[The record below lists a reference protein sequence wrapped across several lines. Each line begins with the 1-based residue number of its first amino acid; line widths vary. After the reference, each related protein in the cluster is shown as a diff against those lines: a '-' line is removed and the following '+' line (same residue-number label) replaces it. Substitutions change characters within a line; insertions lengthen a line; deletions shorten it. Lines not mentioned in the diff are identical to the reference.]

1 MNFHSPL
8 IASLFSLS
16 LISQASANDSSY
28 YASGN
33 QIIPIQETDI
43 SIKKEVLTIKR
54 IDGDKVHITVDYTFH
69 NPGDEKTI
77 LMGFEAGPPSGDSS
91 QSPVNGHHPYI
102 ENFSVNFNGKK
113 LPHKVSFFDQDDQ
126 KLENKI
132 ALYNIEDLKKEQP
145 PQAKVI
151 ESDPLAVHTE
161 IQFFFVYHFPATF
174 PKGDSNVVHT
184 YDYAISGSVF
194 TQDQIEYLLTPALRW
209 ANKQIDDFTLNIDL
223 GELQQYHISPSFF
236 DNAEQWTT
244 HGRVKIGMEDVTFQY
259 TGESSKFLTVWQH
272 RGSVTF
278 HAKNFKPSGELSLF
292 SNTYLPAPESRVYD
306 AKKLKINY
314 GSLPS
319 FGEFRLKD
327 AFTRKVLENLPYA
340 RRGYIFKNKELKAFY
355 EKQPWYMPDPDYK
368 EASLTEEEKTWL
380 KEVRALKV
388 AN

>member
-1 MNFHSPL
+1 MF
-8 IASLFSLS
+8 
-16 LISQASANDSSY
+16 D
-28 YASGN
+28 
-33 QIIPIQETDI
+33 T
-43 SIKKEVLTIKR
+43 VLY
-54 IDGDKVHITVDYTFH
+54 VM
-69 NPGDEKTI
+69 TI
-77 LMGFEAGPPSGDSS
+77 LPGLDNTIMIIRVITTTGSLCSTFVPDR
-91 QSPVNGHHPYI
+91 PVCL
-102 ENFSVNFNGKK
+102 SVK
-113 LPHKVSFFDQDDQ
+113 LPYA
-126 KLENKI
+126 I
-132 ALYNIEDLKKEQP
+132 ALYARLPSVLRE
-145 PQAKVI
+145 
-151 ESDPLAVHTE
+151 PLV
-161 IQFFFVYHFPATF
+161 
-174 PKGDSNVVHT
+174 
-184 YDYAISGSVF
+184 
-194 TQDQIEYLLTPALRW
+194 
-209 ANKQIDDFTLNIDL
+209 
-223 GELQQYHISPSFF
+223 
-236 DNAEQWTT
+236 EQWTT